1 MNVCFVIDESLGEH
15 GSETRSLLE
24 ETLTD
29 DKVGET
35 ASLLEPPADP
45 NQSGDLLEQ
54 TLVEESPDKSHALD
68 DYDDDDFTGS
78 SGGSTNR
85 GSGKVLYFP
94 VWGAQVVITV
104 RVLGLKPLHLNINM
118 HILHTALHT
127 FLKKLIRRI
136 CLTIN
141 SFFSW

>member
-1 MNVCFVIDESLGEH
+1 M
-15 GSETRSLLE
+15 
-24 ETLTD
+24 
-29 DKVGET
+29 VGET

-94 VWGAQVVITV
+94 VWGNPSCYDC
-104 RVLGLKPLHLNINM
+104 K
-118 HILHTALHT
+118 
-127 FLKKLIRRI
+127 
-136 CLTIN
+136 
-141 SFFSW
+141 SFRSKAFTP